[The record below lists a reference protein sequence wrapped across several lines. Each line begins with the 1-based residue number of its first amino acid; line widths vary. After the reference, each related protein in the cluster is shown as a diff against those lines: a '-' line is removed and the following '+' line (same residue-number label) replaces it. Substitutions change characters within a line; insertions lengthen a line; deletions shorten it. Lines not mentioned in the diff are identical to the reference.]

1 MIDLE
6 ELKHLWKDNIDSSVH
21 RQQVNS
27 EEIKTLLKAKSAN
40 IIDRLLQNLRI
51 EIGVFMICLLLIA
64 CVPFYFHAREVSI
77 VCLLVIGLIFI
88 PYLFYYI
95 KKYRELKKFYSYSAS
110 MKSHLEMMIAQLEK
124 YLKIYFWGSIFLTP
138 VTGFLSAFAILYQ
151 MKALGFLLYF
161 DTFNYGILSYMLL
174 FSLLLT
180 LLSYPVMKWYIRKLY
195 GQHLEK
201 LKDCLKELN
210 EIA

>member
-1 MIDLE
+1 
-6 ELKHLWKDNIDSSVH
+6 
-21 RQQVNS
+21 
-27 EEIKTLLKAKSAN
+27 
-40 IIDRLLQNLRI
+40 
-51 EIGVFMICLLLIA
+51 
-64 CVPFYFHAREVSI
+64 
-77 VCLLVIGLIFI
+77 
-88 PYLFYYI
+88 
-95 KKYRELKKFYSYSAS
+95 
-110 MKSHLEMMIAQLEK
+110 
-124 YLKIYFWGSIFLTP
+124 
-138 VTGFLSAFAILYQ
+138 AFAILYQ

-161 DTFNYGILSYMLL
+161 DAFNYGILSYILL